1 MLELDQTAIIV
12 FPRLS
17 DPPQRAISL
26 LGDSTE
32 KILRR
37 KLIRLLELPA
47 LSSLSIVFLA
57 GECFFFS
64 LSFPSFSPKETRT
77 FPFFPPLKFS
87 LRRAHTGSEPRQ
99 WLAAPAAFS
108 LLAPHHDEQGLSR
121 SAWQIPPRVPQPC
134 LVASDMVA
142 ALCKC
147 DTQVIPSWGT
157 PSVPRFTVD
166 TPTTVHTT
174 LAPTTVRLSVAS

>member
-64 LSFPSFSPKETRT
+64 FFSILFTKGNENFPLFSPSQIFPETR
-77 FPFFPPLKFS
+77 
-87 LRRAHTGSEPRQ
+87 
-99 WLAAPAAFS
+99 
-108 LLAPHHDEQGLSR
+108 PHG
-121 SAWQIPPRVPQPC
+121 I
-134 LVASDMVA
+134 
-142 ALCKC
+142 
-147 DTQVIPSWGT
+147 G
-157 PSVPRFTVD
+157 
-166 TPTTVHTT
+166 
-174 LAPTTVRLSVAS
+174 APTMACGPSRLLSPRSSP